1 MIATYTFF
9 YVKALNALKIM
20 KHHDIWLMVY
30 KRVASNVHCILPVF
44 LLSIMMVLLLKRE
57 NLAFLSCGCK
67 YNTISVFFF
76 FFLHPIVY
84 LFIYLFI
91 FILLLC
97 YFKNIIGNSLIN
109 ILHCMSEWMCLR

>member
-1 MIATYTFF
+1 
-9 YVKALNALKIM
+9 M

-76 FFLHPIVY
+76 FFASNSLPIY
-84 LFIYLFI
+84 LFIYFYSTIMLF
-91 FILLLC
+91 
-97 YFKNIIGNSLIN
+97 
-109 ILHCMSEWMCLR
+109 